1 MKVIFVLRV
10 ANFNIMISF
19 YMILLH
25 ISLRITL

>member
-10 ANFNIMISF
+10 ANFNTIISF

-25 ISLRITL
+25 IGLRITL